1 MAQNFVSKGHHI
13 NVAPT
18 SPADPASGDAVR
30 VGTIAGVAE
39 TKLGEGGNI
48 ATQCTVATK
57 GVFKLPV
64 IGHDGTVGAQVDPG
78 DKIYFADGVGLNKDS
93 TGTTLFGKALGT
105 VLADATTVIPVL
117 LIQA

>member
-13 NVAPT
+13 NAAPT

-39 TKLGEGGNI
+39 TKLGEGGNAATECTI
-48 ATQCTVATK
+48 ATR
-57 GVFKLPV
+57 GVFNLPV
-64 IGHDGTVGAQVDPG
+64 IGHDGTNPVDVEIG
-78 DKIYFADGVGLNKDS
+78 DRVYFADGVGLNKDS
-93 TGTTLFGKALGT
+93 TGTYLFGKALAHVTAG
-105 VLADATTVIPVL
+105 DTTVIPVR